1 MNIKLINN
9 VGIIEEAMP
18 EITNLF
24 NDNVSI
30 KISNFKTL
38 NGRLSLRVSTT
49 DRHYDYEVRNGEV
62 EIPVS
67 VLTKELKSVA
77 FTLNNKSDVRTYIV
91 PADKLQIKGI
101 INIKDGDTLLELLRV
116 LYNKYVVLEKK
127 YEQLDKIVNEGDLL
141 I

>member
-9 VGIIEEAMP
+9 VGIIEEVMP
-18 EITNLF
+18 EITKLF
-24 NDNVSI
+24 NDNISI

-38 NGRLSLRVSTT
+38 TGRLSLRVSTT

-101 INIKDGDTLLELLRV
+101 INIKEGDTLLELLRV